1 MSEENNVGLREN
13 QEYNAQVTANTVFM
27 NELKNKLPEYFTTSG
42 SFDLEKF
49 QENLKENNID
59 ELSSGYQ
66 LDFIGKNLAKKQAGE
81 RPSTV
86 IVPDMEHNEKPENK
100 KSENLFL
107 TGDNLEVLRHLQSAY
122 QNSIDFIYIDPPY
135 NTGSDGFVYPDK
147 FEYTDEQLKDNFALT
162 DKELERLKSIQGK
175 STHSAWLTFMYP
187 RLYLAKKLLKD
198 SGVIFVSIDDNEQA
212 NLKLLMDETF
222 GENGFLSE
230 NIIIVKTEGRRY
242 GSFAKTHEYLLTY
255 AIQSNLTSLNEIT
268 VDGASFTYKDD
279 LGGFNLTD
287 LRNQNA
293 GAFNSGNRPNLR
305 YSFFVDTN
313 NKDKNGFME
322 VSTQKEGNLTE
333 VQAITVNGNKSVWR
347 WGKEKSTNESKNLIA
362 REGSDGVIRIYQKY
376 RKLTQ
381 TAKTLWQGTDFI
393 SNKGTREVQELFD
406 GLTVFD
412 FPKSLGLLKR
422 TLEIG
427 TNEESVVL
435 DFFAGSATTAD
446 AVMQL
451 NAEDGGK
458 RKFILAQLPE
468 PTPENSVAKKSD
480 YATIDQ
486 ISRERIKRAGAKI
499 KSENPLTTADLDTGF
514 KHYRFVEPN
523 QKVLDQIEFDANM
536 SLDLFD
542 DMISLF
548 SSENLS
554 VDGKATG
561 FDTLLQTYLLADNY
575 TFETPVMM
583 KDFAGAN
590 VAYVNNTRLY
600 IITDAWSAEN
610 TKALVNAIGTNE
622 LTVQTIVVYGYTLPM
637 EAIRE
642 LEIALNQ
649 LETKVN
655 LQIRY

>member
-1 MSEENNVGLREN
+1 MSEKNNLGLREN
-13 QEYNAQVTANTVFM
+13 QEYNAQVKANTAFLE
-27 NELKNKLPEYFTTSG
+27 ELKNKLPEYFTTSG

-100 KSENLFL
+100 KSKNLFL

-122 QNSIDFIYIDPPY
+122 QNSVDFIYIDPPY

-212 NLKLLMDETF
+212 NLKLLMDNIFGEEAFVSNVIWQSRTSISNDFEISMNHNSTLIYSKIRSLLQFGGDDIDSSEYRNPDNDKRGPWKLVPIDANHAGGDTTYPIINPKTGKEYFPPNGRIWAYNRETF
-222 GENGFLSE
+222 EKLFADNRIMFGLTGDSSPKRKLFYEERIQKGDF
-230 NIIIVKTEGRRY
+230 KTP
-242 GSFAKTHEYLLTY
+242 SSILL
-255 AIQSNLTSLNEIT
+255 
-268 VDGASFTYKDD
+268 
-279 LGGFNLTD
+279 
-287 LRNQNA
+287 NA
-293 GAFNSGNRPNLR
+293 GSTKLGTSEIMGYFE
-305 YSFFVDTN
+305 
-313 NKDKNGFME
+313 NKK
-322 VSTQKEGNLTE
+322 
-333 VQAITVNGNKSVWR
+333 
-347 WGKEKSTNESKNLIA
+347 
-362 REGSDGVIRIYQKY
+362 
-376 RKLTQ
+376 
-381 TAKTLWQGTDFI
+381 
-393 SNKGTREVQELFD
+393 
-406 GLTVFD
+406 VFD
-412 FPKSLGLLKR
+412 FPKPSSLVKR
-422 TLEIG
+422 FLNWG
-427 TNEESVVL
+427 KLSKNSVIL

-451 NAEDGGK
+451 NAEDGGN

-468 PTPENSVAKKSD
+468 PTRENSVAKKSG
-480 YATIDQ
+480 YTTIDQ

-499 KSENPLTTADLDTGF
+499 KYENPLTTADLDTGF
-514 KHYRFVEPN
+514 KHYRFVEPT
-523 QKVLDQIEFDANM
+523 QKALDQIEFDENM
-536 SLDLFD
+536 NLDLFD

-575 TFETPVMM
+575 TFETSVMM
-583 KDFAGAN
+583 KDFAGTK
-590 VAYVNNTRLY
+590 VAYANNTRLY

>member
-1 MSEENNVGLREN
+1 MSEENSVGLREN
-13 QEYNAQVTANTVFM
+13 QEYNAQVRANTAFLE
-27 NELKNKLPEYFTTSG
+27 ELKNKLPEYFTTSG

-66 LDFIGKNLAKKQAGE
+66 LDFIGKNLSKKQAGE

-86 IVPDMEHNEKPENK
+86 IVPDIEHNEKTENK
-100 KSENLFL
+100 KSENIFL

-135 NTGSDGFVYPDK
+135 NTGSDGFVYSDK

-212 NLKLLMDETF
+212 NLKLLMDEIF
-222 GENGFLSE
+222 GEGSFVSEIVWKGKGGGQDSVHFVPVYESIFVYAKNIKKFFLSSE
-230 NIIIVKTEGRRY
+230 LVDEDESDYKFYDNSRKLKYKRQLARKWGSNARR
-242 GSFAKTHEYLLTY
+242 E
-255 AIQSNLTSLNEIT
+255 
-268 VDGASFTYKDD
+268 D
-279 LGGFNLTD
+279 
-287 LRNQNA
+287 
-293 GAFNSGNRPNLR
+293 RPNLYYGVIAPDGSEIFPR
-305 YSFFVDTN
+305 LPDGADGSWRH
-313 NKDKNGFME
+313 
-322 VSTQKEGNLTE
+322 
-333 VQAITVNGNKSVWR
+333 NKSR
-347 WGKEKSTNESKNLIA
+347 LQQEIEDGDFEFIKDEKSNEWVLYQKMFQSGTGKKERKYTNLIDDVSSGTGA
-362 REGSDGVIRIYQKY
+362 KY
-376 RKLTQ
+376 LK
-381 TAKTLWQGTDFI
+381 K
-393 SNKGTREVQELFD
+393 LFD
-406 GLTVFD
+406 GSQLFD
-412 FPKSLGLLKR
+412 YPKPVELVKR
-422 TLEIG
+422 FLSMVNKDEFIC
-427 TNEESVVL
+427 L

-446 AVMQL
+446 AVMKL
-451 NAEDGGK
+451 NAEDGGN
-458 RKFILAQLPE
+458 RKFIMTQLSE
-468 PTPENSVAKKSD
+468 VTPENSVAKKSG
-480 YATIDQ
+480 YTTIDQ
-486 ISRERIKRAGAKI
+486 ISRERIKRAGEKI

-514 KHYRFVEPN
+514 KHYRFVEPA
-523 QKVLDQIEFDANM
+523 QRALDQIEFDANM

-575 TFETPVMM
+575 TFGTPVVM
-583 KDFAGAN
+583 KDFAGTK
-590 VAYVNNTRLY
+590 VAYANNTRLY

>member
-1 MSEENNVGLREN
+1 
-13 QEYNAQVTANTVFM
+13 
-27 NELKNKLPEYFTTSG
+27 
-42 SFDLEKF
+42 
-49 QENLKENNID
+49 
-59 ELSSGYQ
+59 
-66 LDFIGKNLAKKQAGE
+66 
-81 RPSTV
+81 
-86 IVPDMEHNEKPENK
+86 
-100 KSENLFL
+100 
-107 TGDNLEVLRHLQSAY
+107 
-122 QNSIDFIYIDPPY
+122 
-135 NTGSDGFVYPDK
+135 
-147 FEYTDEQLKDNFALT
+147 
-162 DKELERLKSIQGK
+162 
-175 STHSAWLTFMYP
+175 
-187 RLYLAKKLLKD
+187 
-198 SGVIFVSIDDNEQA
+198 
-212 NLKLLMDETF
+212 
-222 GENGFLSE
+222 
-230 NIIIVKTEGRRY
+230 
-242 GSFAKTHEYLLTY
+242 
-255 AIQSNLTSLNEIT
+255 
-268 VDGASFTYKDD
+268 
-279 LGGFNLTD
+279 
-287 LRNQNA
+287 
-293 GAFNSGNRPNLR
+293 
-305 YSFFVDTN
+305 
-313 NKDKNGFME
+313 ME